1 MSLISELENLTVLD
15 RRRIVAA
22 RGAELHS
29 TNRVAD
35 AMLRTEAAKKIAASG
50 RSISYDALL
59 SQARAIGAVNLAKI
73 VKVSGGRRSAD
84 GTGGSGLSLFW
95 SAFERVAIAEIAAP
109 LISTEAQRALSR
121 AWRAKDG

>member
-15 RRRIVAA
+15 RRRITAA
-22 RGAELHS
+22 RRAELMPSNH
-29 TNRVAD
+29 TAD
-35 AMLRTEAAKKIAASG
+35 NLLKMEALKKIAASG
-50 RSISYDALL
+50 RAISYDALMA
-59 SQARAIGAVNLAKI
+59 QARVVRKTNLAKT

-95 SAFERVAIAEIAAP
+95 SAFERAAIAEIAAP

-121 AWRAKDG
+121 AWRAKDA